1 EASKARRRTGN
12 PARGLTAP
20 WAQLYLNGLGL
31 RPGVQLRWYRRTCP
45 DAVMN
50 DPRLNSVHLEF
61 PRRHEFRQAREALLE
76 ARALRTLLEG
86 QYEPAES
93 DAIAMVRNG
102 PDDSFPDSDY
112 WLMDRAGI
120 YPL

>member
-1 EASKARRRTGN
+1 RGLAASACRVKAR
-12 PARGLTAP
+12 
-20 WAQLYLNGLGL
+20 LGL
-31 RPGVQLRWYRRTCP
+31 RTAAQRFLALDSGLAYSYDGVGEIARDT
-45 DAVMN
+45 VMN

-61 PRRHEFRQAREALLE
+61 PRRHEFRRARELLLE
-76 ARALRTLLEG
+76 ARGLRTMKEG